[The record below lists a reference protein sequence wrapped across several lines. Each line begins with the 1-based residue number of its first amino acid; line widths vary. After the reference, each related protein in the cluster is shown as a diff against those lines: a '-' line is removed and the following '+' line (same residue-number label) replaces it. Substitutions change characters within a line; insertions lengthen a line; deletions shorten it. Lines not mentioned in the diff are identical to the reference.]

1 MADIRKIAI
10 GKIRRRPDARER
22 VDKALA
28 ELEQSIAANGLLQPI
43 VVRRLGAGEFEIVAG
58 AHRAQACDLLG
69 WTEIPAM
76 VLDLDDLHAEM
87 AAIAENLHR
96 AELTKLERDDQVARW
111 INLMEQKAGREEVSS
126 QLAKNPQ
133 VGRPQGGIN
142 AAAREIG
149 VDKDDAYRAIKVA
162 SLSPEAKAAARQSGL
177 DDNRSALLAAAK
189 QFTPAAQVQSIQR
202 HAERGHGCIANRYQ
216 SNGSPTPAGSAPV
229 DYDALETRFT
239 AGGEWFLKADLS
251 GMLKFLEGKGPR
263 RAQALRLMSSLAE
276 HLDAVREGASR

>member
-87 AAIAENLHR
+87 ATIAENLHR

-111 INLMEQKAGREEVSS
+111 IELMEKRAGREEVSS
-126 QLAKNPQ
+126 QLAKKPQ
-133 VGRPQGGIN
+133 GGRPEGGIN

-149 VDKDDAYRAIKVA
+149 VDKHDAYRAIKVA
-162 SLSPEAKAAARQSGL
+162 SLSPEAKAAARETGL

-189 QFTPAAQVQSIQR
+189 QSTPGAQVEAILQR
-202 HAERGHGCIANRYQ
+202 AQGGLASRYQ
-216 SNGSPTPAGSAPV
+216 AGEAAVVAPV
-229 DYDALETRFT
+229 AVDFDELERLLIKGCEWLLAADI
-239 AGGEWFLKADLS
+239 AGVVKS
-251 GMLKFLEGKGPR
+251 LEGKGNR
-263 RAQALRLMSSLAE
+263 RITVLQRIASVVARLDSI
-276 HLDAVREGASR
+276 VEGVNR

>member
-126 QLAKNPQ
+126 QLAKKPQ
-133 VGRPQGGIN
+133 GGRPEGGIN

-149 VDKDDAYRAIKVA
+149 VDKHDAYRAIKVA
-162 SLSPEAKAAARQSGL
+162 SLSPEAKAAARETGL

-189 QFTPAAQVQSIQR
+189 PSTPGAQVEAILQR
-202 HAERGHGCIANRYQ
+202 AQGASRYQ
-216 SNGSPTPAGSAPV
+216 AGEAAVVAPV
-229 DYDALETRFT
+229 AVDFDELERLLIKGCEWLLAADI
-239 AGGEWFLKADLS
+239 AGVVKS
-251 GMLKFLEGKGPR
+251 LEGKGNR
-263 RAQALRLMSSLAE
+263 RITVLQRIASVVARLDSI
-276 HLDAVREGASR
+276 VEGVNR